1 MKSTRDSTE
10 RLFETSVEVQPM
22 SITADAHPTS
32 RPARGD
38 ESLKSLTKVSRVLDC
53 FSTTERALSL
63 AEICTKTGFPRSTAH
78 RLLSAM
84 REVGFIEQER
94 ERDSYRLGL
103 RLFELGNTVLANL
116 ELNREG
122 RPIVDALHRLTNRA
136 VHLAVFD
143 GHRAVVIQRT
153 EAEPMLANTM
163 VENSPVHCTSV
174 GKAILA
180 FQPPEVVDRVVAAG
194 LPRFTETTITEAGAL
209 SQELEVTRARGYAV
223 DNGEHQP
230 GLRCI
235 GAPIRNQNGSVFAG
249 ISVSAPAWQMPPEEI
264 EEINKVVIYHANLI
278 SQRLGFV
285 R

>member
-1 MKSTRDSTE
+1 MTDPVE
-10 RLFETSVEVQPM
+10 ASVP
-22 SITADAHPTS
+22 AK
-32 RPARGD
+32 PARSD

-53 FSTTERALSL
+53 FNTSHRALTL
-63 AEICTKTGFPRSTAH
+63 AEVCAKTGYPRSTTH
-78 RLLSAM
+78 RLLAAM

-116 ELNREG
+116 ELHREG
-122 RPIVDALHRLTNRA
+122 RTIVDALHRLTNQA

-153 EAEPMLANTM
+153 EAEPMLSNTM
-163 VENSPVHCTSV
+163 VENSPAHCTSV

-180 FQPPEVVDRVVAAG
+180 HQPADIVQRVIDAG
-194 LPRFTETTITEAGAL
+194 LERFTETTITEPDLLRA
-209 SQELEVTRARGYAV
+209 ELELTRERGFAI

-230 GLRCI
+230 GLRCV
-235 GAPIRNQNGSVFAG
+235 GAPIRNLSGQVFAG
-249 ISVSAPAWQMPPEEI
+249 ISVSAPAWQLSMEDVDEL
-264 EEINKVVIYHANLI
+264 NKVVIYHANLI
-278 SQRLGFV
+278 SQRLGYE

>member
-1 MKSTRDSTE
+1 
-10 RLFETSVEVQPM
+10 M
-22 SITADAHPTS
+22 SEADQAVVPAK
-32 RPARGD
+32 PARSD

-53 FSTTERALSL
+53 FTTSHRALSL
-63 AEICTKTGFPRSTAH
+63 AEICAKTGYPRSTTH
-78 RLLSAM
+78 RLLAAM
-84 REVGFIEQER
+84 REVGFIEQDR
-94 ERDSYRLGL
+94 ERDFYRLGL

-122 RPIVDALHRLTNRA
+122 RVIVDALHRLTSRA

-153 EAEPMLANTM
+153 EAEPMLSNTM

-180 FQPPEVVDRVVAAG
+180 HQPEDVVERVISAG
-194 LPRFTETTITEAGAL
+194 LEQFTETTITEPAAFRD
-209 SQELEVTRARGYAV
+209 ELEQTRQRGYAI

-235 GAPIRNQNGSVFAG
+235 GAPIRNQTGAVFAG
-249 ISVSAPAWQMPPEEI
+249 ISISSPSWQLPMTEVDEL
-264 EEINKVVIYHANLI
+264 NKVVIYHANLI
-278 SQRLGFV
+278 SQRLGYV

>member
-1 MKSTRDSTE
+1 MTDIDQAQAPAK
-10 RLFETSVEVQPM
+10 
-22 SITADAHPTS
+22 
-32 RPARGD
+32 PARSD

-53 FSTTERALSL
+53 FNTAHRALTL
-63 AEICTKTGFPRSTAH
+63 AEICTKTGYPRSTTH
-78 RLLSAM
+78 RLLAAM
-84 REVGFIEQER
+84 REVGFIEQDR

-122 RPIVDALHRLTNRA
+122 RSIVDALHRLTNHA

-153 EAEPMLANTM
+153 EAEPMLSNTM

-180 FQPPEVVDRVVAAG
+180 YQPFDIVERVIGAG
-194 LPRFTETTITEAGAL
+194 LQRFTETTITEPDAL
-209 SQELEVTRARGYAV
+209 RAELLKTRERGFAI
-223 DNGEHQP
+223 DEGEHQP
-230 GLRCI
+230 GLRCV
-235 GAPIRNQNGSVFAG
+235 GAPIRNQVGQVFAG
-249 ISVSAPAWQMPPEEI
+249 ISVSAPAWQLSLADVDEL
-264 EEINKVVIYHANLI
+264 NKVVIYHANLI
-278 SQRLGFV
+278 SQRLGYV